1 MGKTKKLVDKIK
13 AIVLEDPDGNGNN
26 EEIEL
31 QFERTH
37 DKVNLL
43 GREIGIEIISKAHE
57 LGGTDRG
64 AAYLIENRMVIAK
77 GNDSFETI
85 LHELMHF
92 YLYYTGH
99 DLEDTFRIER
109 MCDIPA
115 MFISQLLLENGSD
128 IFDRLSVLGK

>member
-1 MGKTKKLVDKIK
+1 MSKTKKLVDKIK
-13 AIVLEDPDGNGNN
+13 AIVLEDVDPGNDG
-26 EEIEL
+26 EIEL

-37 DKVNLL
+37 EKVNLL
-43 GREIGIEIISKAHE
+43 GREIEIEIISKAHE

-64 AAYLIENRMVIAK
+64 SAYLIENRMTVAK

-85 LHELMHF
+85 IHELMHF

-99 DLEDTFRIER
+99 DLEENFQVER

-128 IFDRLSVLGK
+128 IFDRLLVLGK